1 MSDKMIVSAQ
11 TEVLSGAAKEY
22 GIGVLKGIIGALPYV
37 GTLVNEALF
46 DARSRLKQERLNAFF
61 ASVAES
67 VEKLDRESID
77 HAYLGTEEFSDL
89 IEDICL
95 RVARMRSDQ
104 RRQHLRKQLLDAF
117 QGRRQPDLGPLFMGL
132 LEQISEDEL
141 NVLRT
146 FVSFDKGRQ
155 EHEREGR
162 KVDMGPIDYAS
173 KPWGLDESAAKQVLS
188 ALISKGLA
196 TDNSQAYYD
205 SKPLDRVVPTVLGV
219 AFYMWL
225 TE

>member
-1 MSDKMIVSAQ
+1 VRRG
-11 TEVLSGAAKEY
+11 GAAPKEY
-22 GIGVLKGIIGALPYV
+22 GIGLLKGIIGALPYV

-61 ASVAES
+61 VGVAES
-67 VEKLDRESID
+67 VEKLGQESID
-77 HAYLGTEEFSDL
+77 HAYLKTEEFSDL
-89 IEDICL
+89 VEDICL
-95 RVARMRSDQ
+95 RVTRTRSEQ

-117 QGRRQPDLGPLFMGL
+117 QGRRQPDLGPLFLGM

-155 EHEREGR
+155 EREREGR
-162 KVDMGPIDYAS
+162 KVDMGPIDYDS

-196 TDNSQAYYD
+196 ADNSQAYYD
-205 SKPLDRVVPTVLGV
+205 SKPLDRVLPTALGV
-219 AFYMWL
+219 AFYTWL
-225 TE
+225 ME